1 MFGQNWYN
9 WKMYQLLQALEMSD
23 FVLLDHLM
31 TLDLIHAIKNFINS
45 LQSKSS
51 LFFCL
56 WREPF
61 I

>member
-9 WKMYQLLQALEMSD
+9 WKMHQLLQALEMSD

-31 TLDLIHAIKNFINS
+31 TLDLIHAIKSSINP
-45 LQSKSS
+45 LQSKSF

-56 WREPF
+56 RREPF
-61 I
+61 V